1 MRARM
6 RALVVLAVSL
16 IWAVVAFYV
25 LGSIQERVGSGSVV
39 PAGAGPYLVTGES
52 WDPDRHLCRADLR
65 FETDEDRFV
74 AVVQSAGGKLTVR
87 ANGTELDQHL
97 DRLSENRQT
106 AVYKLDESVFK
117 RERGSEELVKL
128 EVLTD
133 RWSRADALYLGT
145 ESSVFDA
152 FFLLERTLRT
162 VALTALAVMLL
173 YTLSLFI
180 AKPSETDLVPFVSY
194 SAFLV
199 VWLLLGAMP
208 PGQGI
213 PEEIFNKVQV
223 FGHFYVAYI
232 PTALCVLLSH
242 TPLPRPMR
250 PLVRWYSLVGI
261 PLACGTVACLWSF
274 GATMISLLV
283 GCILWGGWALTK
295 AWERQMPGTPLLVVG
310 FGVTLGLKVGA
321 FLVDCG
327 FFPDGAVLLA
337 LRKARLLNL
346 PVVLAIMLY
355 LNQMFARN
363 FRKTEDMNALLE
375 EMTAQRTA
383 KLEQQQSMRLGM
395 MVNIF
400 HDLRGPLFSIQRGV
414 AALPR
419 DPLDKRYADVLAML
433 EERTRSL
440 GRLIEDLFTAAKLED
455 GEFLLAE
462 DPVDLGVVLHRVVE
476 AGQPAA
482 RDRGVLVTCDAPEG
496 CITWGD
502 EQYLSRAFENLVEN
516 AIRHASAGS
525 TVSVALGRRPDG
537 RALATVTNR
546 GTVIAPGEI
555 DHVFERYW
563 RRGPRGANEG
573 SSGIGLSIVRSTVER
588 HHGTVGVQSS
598 PGEGTVF
605 SVYLPLVGE
614 ESPEEG
620 APSQS
625 NT

>member
-1 MRARM
+1 M
-6 RALVVLAVSL
+6 
-16 IWAVVAFYV
+16 
-25 LGSIQERVGSGSVV
+25 
-39 PAGAGPYLVTGES
+39 
-52 WDPDRHLCRADLR
+52 
-65 FETDEDRFV
+65 
-74 AVVQSAGGKLTVR
+74 
-87 ANGTELDQHL
+87 
-97 DRLSENRQT
+97 
-106 AVYKLDESVFK
+106 
-117 RERGSEELVKL
+117 
-128 EVLTD
+128 
-133 RWSRADALYLGT
+133 
-145 ESSVFDA
+145 
-152 FFLLERTLRT
+152 
-162 VALTALAVMLL
+162 
-173 YTLSLFI
+173 I
-180 AKPSETDLVPFVSY
+180 A
-194 SAFLV
+194 
-199 VWLLLGAMP
+199 
-208 PGQGI
+208 
-213 PEEIFNKVQV
+213 
-223 FGHFYVAYI
+223 
-232 PTALCVLLSH
+232 
-242 TPLPRPMR
+242 
-250 PLVRWYSLVGI
+250 
-261 PLACGTVACLWSF
+261 
-274 GATMISLLV
+274 LLV

-546 GTVIAPGEI
+546 GTVIAPDEI